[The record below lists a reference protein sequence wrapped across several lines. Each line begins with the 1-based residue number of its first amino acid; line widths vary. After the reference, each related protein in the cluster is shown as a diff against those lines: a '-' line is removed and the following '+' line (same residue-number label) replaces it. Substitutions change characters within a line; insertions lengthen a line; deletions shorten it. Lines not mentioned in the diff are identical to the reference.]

1 MLSPETRYLLLLLGL
16 SLTFVLIADD
26 RGTGSWWEVPVTLA
40 VLFPSVWALLYF
52 GFAVKNTALSNEL
65 NRLLASRS
73 ARSLDVRL
81 RKGFLAPTIDVP
93 IPNVGMARVR
103 FFTDPASAW
112 MRLRLKTEALSRAP
126 WLHLQG
132 ASRFWSPTALVGARA
147 LSTPTP
153 DRHWRYWRLPWRP
166 AEPVVEDPDFCA
178 ALPATQQTLVLTSRP
193 GHLLIRLDCAGDRL
207 DFASDEEA
215 LDGVLFGPYVAF
227 ENMVNL
233 AIAWV
238 KAVQQTAGAPAAER
252 APGA

>member
-1 MLSPETRYLLLLLGL
+1 MLSPETRYLLLLLGGP
-16 SLTFVLIADD
+16 LTFVLVADS
-26 RGTGSWWEVPVTLA
+26 RGSGGWWEIPVTLA
-40 VLFPSVWALLYF
+40 VLFVPVWALLYF
-52 GFAVKNTALSNEL
+52 GFAVKNTALSNQL

-81 RKGFLAPTIDVP
+81 RKGLLAPTVDVP

-103 FFTDPASAW
+103 YFTDPASAW
-112 MRLRLKTEALSRAP
+112 MRLRLKSAALDRAP

-132 ASRFWSPTALVGARA
+132 ASRFWSPTALVGAKA
-147 LSTPTP
+147 LPTPTP

-166 AEPVVEDPDFCA
+166 AEPVVEDPHFRA
-178 ALPATQQTLVLTSRP
+178 ALPATRQTLVLTSRP

-238 KAVQQTAGAPAAER
+238 EAVQRAATE
-252 APGA
+252 P